1 MIDGLIFA
9 AIIIIWDILRSLVI
23 APFKIDK
30 KIGKR
35 IERLET
41 RMDKV
46 DVKIDKILKKLEIK

>member
-1 MIDGLIFA
+1 MIDVLIFA
-9 AIIIIWDILRSLVI
+9 GIFILWDILRSLII

-41 RMDKV
+41 
-46 DVKIDKILKKLEIK
+46 KIDKILKKLEIK